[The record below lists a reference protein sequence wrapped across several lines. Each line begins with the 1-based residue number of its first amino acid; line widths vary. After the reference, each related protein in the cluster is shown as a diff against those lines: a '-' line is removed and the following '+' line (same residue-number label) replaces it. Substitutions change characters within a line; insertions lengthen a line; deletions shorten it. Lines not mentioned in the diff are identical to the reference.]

1 MDISRLKSRSNIVPG
16 LLILAAILL
25 FMLPNFGSRYSVTQL
40 SDILKYV
47 ILTVSWVIFSGPTGY
62 ISLASAAFFGLGIY
76 TTAVLG
82 DSNSFLVVILIGAA
96 LSFVV
101 ALLVGI
107 LTLRLRGIYFAIFT
121 FGFVELLRHVVLYAE
136 FKITATRGRFVAGHD
151 NETVYYAML
160 GLFIVMMIAAYIIR
174 RSKFGLALQSI
185 GENEEASS
193 HVGINVT
200 ALKVVTFAISA
211 IFMGATG
218 AIAAAKMPYIDPG
231 IAFHT
236 NYSFMPVLMALI
248 GGMGQL
254 YGPVI
259 GAAIFTYLEEILL
272 TKFSELYMLIFG
284 AVLVVAI
291 LYLPNGL
298 VGLIEKLWYKWK
310 VRSGGQRA
318 NT

>member
-1 MDISRLKSRSNIVPG
+1 MDINRLKSRSIILPG
-16 LLILAAILL
+16 LLVVALVLL
-25 FMLPNFGSRYSVTQL
+25 FTLPNFGSRYSVTMM
-40 SDILKYV
+40 SDILKYA

-62 ISLASAAFFGLGIY
+62 ISLATAAFFGLGIY
-76 TTAVLG
+76 TTAVMGTVVSLPVIILMAAVL
-82 DSNSFLVVILIGAA
+82 SFLL
-96 LSFVV
+96 
-101 ALLVGI
+101 ALLVGA

-121 FGFVELLRHVVLYAE
+121 FGLVELIRYVVLYAE
-136 FKITATRGRFVAGHD
+136 FKITETLGRFVVTHD

-160 GLFIVMMIAAYIIR
+160 IVFILMMVAAFVIR

-193 HVGINVT
+193 HIGINVT

-211 IFMGATG
+211 VFMGAAG
-218 AIAAAKMPYIDPG
+218 AVAAARMPYIDPG
-231 IAFHT
+231 IAFHA

-248 GGMGQL
+248 GGMSQL
-254 YGPVI
+254 YGPVV
-259 GAAIFTYLEEILL
+259 GAAIFTYLEEFLL

-284 AVLVVAI
+284 TVLVVAI

-298 VGLIEKLWYKWK
+298 VGLIQKLWYKWK
-310 VRSGGQRA
+310 ERSGGQRA